1 MVFSTTGP
9 ETGRPLG
16 ELSWGREER
25 CPPAHTRP
33 AATKPQSPVCASV
46 RADGVCSKTADRTTA
61 PEPDMT
67 LFFSEKQV
75 NVTCARVTWQQSPAT
90 EGAPLKGQHKS
101 GALK

>member
-1 MVFSTTGP
+1 
-9 ETGRPLG
+9 
-16 ELSWGREER
+16 
-25 CPPAHTRP
+25 
-33 AATKPQSPVCASV
+33 
-46 RADGVCSKTADRTTA
+46 
-61 PEPDMT
+61 MT